1 MYDPRLLFGVGLP
14 HRFGSI
20 DRWSVTSSVRK
31 RPFWKRS
38 VCGLG
43 GDVGGVV
50 SGGGGRGGGWGGGG

>member
-1 MYDPRLLFGVGLP
+1 M
-14 HRFGSI
+14 
-20 DRWSVTSSVRK
+20 SSVRK

-50 SGGGGRGGGWGGGG
+50 SGGGGRGGGWGGGGRDRGECVLGTGSVGEK